1 MINGN
6 DYIEWMSLLG
16 IIPVKRVIHNGIIM
30 SYIIRSSYPHFTVDK
45 SQEPRHTADYTLWI
59 TSQKTHSWV

>member
-30 SYIIRSSYPHFTVDK
+30 SYIIRSSYPYFTAMMKRLGLSVT
-45 SQEPRHTADYTLWI
+45 SGVHYREPALHTGVI
-59 TSQKTHSWV
+59 